1 MKQFLLILIM
11 SLSIPILH
19 AQDYVREMDKKSN
32 KVILRGKMNFADI
45 QKETVC
51 KWFVLGVNAYK
62 PNEEIVER
70 IKPIIGHYR
79 LVIFGGTWCSDTQ
92 LLLPQLYKIL
102 KAVGF
107 DMNAIEMYGV
117 NRAKES
123 LNLEHKFYNIINV
136 PTIIVMHQYREVGRI
151 IESVHTSIEEDLLA
165 IIEKDADQ
173 IEKKRLERFK

>member
-1 MKQFLLILIM
+1 
-11 SLSIPILH
+11 
-19 AQDYVREMDKKSN
+19 
-32 KVILRGKMNFADI
+32 
-45 QKETVC
+45 
-51 KWFVLGVNAYK
+51 
-62 PNEEIVER
+62 
-70 IKPIIGHYR
+70 
-79 LVIFGGTWCSDTQ
+79 
-92 LLLPQLYKIL
+92 LYKTL

-117 NRAKES
+117 NRSKEP

-151 IESVHTSIEEDLLA
+151 IESVHTTIEEDLLA